1 MTLLTVLAVLVMVIA
16 LFTTPLGAPGNW
28 IMVAVLAAGVWFERV
43 GWLVLI
49 ASVLVAGAAEVM
61 EFLLVRR
68 LSLQY
73 GGSRRAFWG
82 SIAGGI
88 VGVVVG
94 APVPLIGSIVA
105 GFLGSFIGAA
115 LVTIGESRNLDHA
128 GRVGWGVLL
137 GRVWAAGVKTG
148 AGVIILV
155 LGAAAFLL

>member
-1 MTLLTVLAVLVMVIA
+1 MSTVTVAAIVVMTGA

-28 IMVAVLAAGVWFERV
+28 IMVAVLAAGAWFGLV
-43 GWLVLI
+43 GWLVLGS
-49 ASVLVAGAAEVM
+49 AVLIAGAAEVV
-61 EFLLVRR
+61 EFMLVRR

-88 VGVVVG
+88 VGVLVG
-94 APVPLIGSIVA
+94 APVPVVGSIVA

-115 LVTIGESRNLDHA
+115 LVTLSERRSLEHA
-128 GRVGWGVLL
+128 RRVGWGVLL
-137 GRVWAAGVKTG
+137 GRMWAAAVKTAAGV
-148 AGVIILV
+148 VILV